1 MRKYIYISLFS
12 LLLLSGCV
20 TTDFSNDQFQSI
32 PAFYKVNNTLYRGGE
47 PDMDGLVRLKD
58 MNIKTILSF
67 QQDED
72 DVANERAMVHAFGM
86 EFYNIPLIAGQLP
99 TEEQAFQ
106 FLKTATNQKNFPVF
120 IHCDSGRTNT
130 GIMMA
135 IYRVIVDG
143 WPANEAY
150 QEAKNL
156 GFWPYKTDAELKAF
170 IQQLR
175 ETYTIEVNRK
185 PVGS

>member
-1 MRKYIYISLFS
+1 MKKYIYTLLFS
-12 LLLLSGCV
+12 FLLLSGCV
-20 TTDFSNDQFQSI
+20 TTDFSNDKFQSI
-32 PAFYKVNNTLYRGGE
+32 PAFYKVNNSLYRGGE

-58 MNIKTILSF
+58 MNIRTVLSF

-86 EFYNIPLIAGQLP
+86 EFYNIPLFAGQLP
-99 TEEQAFQ
+99 TENQAFQ
-106 FLKTATNQKNFPVF
+106 FLKIATNRNNFLVF
-120 IHCDSGRTNT
+120 VHGDSGRTST

-143 WPANEAY
+143 WSANEAY
-150 QEAKNL
+150 QEANNL

-185 PVGS
+185 